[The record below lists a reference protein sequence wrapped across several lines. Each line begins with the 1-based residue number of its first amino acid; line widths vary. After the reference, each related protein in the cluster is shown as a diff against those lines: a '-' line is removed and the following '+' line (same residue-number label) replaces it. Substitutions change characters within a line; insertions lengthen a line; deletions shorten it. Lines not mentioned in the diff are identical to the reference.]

1 MPKIYDAI
9 TIGGATRDIMFY
21 TDEAT
26 VMPNPMKD
34 ATRQKLVCF
43 EFGAKISIEGSYF
56 TLGGGGNNAAVAF
69 SRLGMKTAT
78 ALAIGDDDN
87 GQAVMENLKKNK
99 VDTKFVQKIK
109 NKKTGFSFIL
119 TLDKEKERT
128 IFLYRGANDE
138 LKFRAPSSEIRAEW
152 FYVSS
157 LPGKNWQNILNKVLR
172 RGRLAWNPGAN
183 QIKAGKKNLIKFMLR
198 TEVLIVNKDEAIEL
212 ILSDEKY
219 QDKQADFLNQPKNL
233 LLALKEWGPKIV
245 VVTDGKNGAY
255 VYDGQNINYLPVVKL
270 GKDAVDLTG
279 VGDAFGSSF
288 VAGLEI
294 YNGDIEKSLRLALVN
309 SASVTTEIGAQ
320 NRLLTL
326 KEAKKIISNLHENL

>member
-1 MPKIYDAI
+1 MPKIYDVI

-26 VMPNPMKD
+26 VMPNPVED
-34 ATRQKLVCF
+34 VTRQNLVCF

-69 SRLGMKTAT
+69 SRLGMKTAA

-87 GQAVMENLKKNK
+87 GRAVMENLKKKK

-119 TLDKEKERT
+119 TLEKERERT
-128 IFLYRGANDE
+128 IFFYRGVNEE
-138 LKFRAPSSEIRAEW
+138 LRITNYELRSFKSKW

-157 LPGKNWQNILNKVLR
+157 LSNKNWRDILNKVLD
-172 RGRLAWNPGAN
+172 RGKLAWNPGIN
-183 QIKAGKKNLIKFMLR
+183 QIKAGKKGLIEFMAH
-198 TEVLIVNKDEAIEL
+198 TEVLLINKDEAIEL
-212 ILSDEKY
+212 VLSDEKY
-219 QDKQADFLNQPKNL
+219 KNKSADFLNQPRNL
-233 LLALKEWGPKIV
+233 LLALSEWGPKIT
-245 VVTDGKNGAY
+245 VVTDGGNGAY
-255 VYDGQNINYLPVVKL
+255 VYDGKIVYYSP
-270 GKDAVDLTG
+270 AASVDKKIVDRTG
-279 VGDAFGSSF
+279 VGDAFGASF
-288 VAGLEI
+288 TAGLEI
-294 YNGDIEKSLRLALVN
+294 YKGDIQKSLRLALVN

-326 KEAKKIISNLHENL
+326 KEAEKN